1 MLTAALVLIA
11 GLFLGTLLNILIV
24 RIPREGRMLGWPR
37 CTRTGA
43 PLTWWQLLP
52 VAGWAIQRGRA
63 ADGQR
68 LHWIFP
74 LVELTSGVALLRIYQ
89 LYGLRPAFFY
99 LAFVCAVLLVTG
111 AIDWLHRW
119 IYTFVILGAAL
130 VALVAGPL
138 VGMDWRNVVLGAL
151 VAGFAFALLYVLAR
165 FLFPSHAAPFG
176 MGDVYL
182 AIFIGAV
189 VGVANLAS
197 ALFYG
202 MLLAGIVAAGIVIAR
217 RAGRPAPDYISYGS
231 YLCLGVIIFIIT
243 GGLG

>member
-1 MLTAALVLIA
+1 MLTAALILVV
-11 GLFLGTLLNILIV
+11 GLFLGTLLNVLII

-43 PLTWWQLLP
+43 PLAWWQLLP
-52 VAGWAIQRGRA
+52 VAGWLIQRGRA
-63 ADGQR
+63 ANGKP

-74 LVELTSGVALLRIYQ
+74 LVELISGLALLRIYQ
-89 LYGLRPAFFY
+89 IYGLRPAFFY
-99 LAFVCAVLLVTG
+99 LAFICAVLIITG

-130 VALVAGPL
+130 VALVVGPL
-138 VGMDWRNVVLGAL
+138 VGMSWVNTTLGAL
-151 VAGFAFALLYVLAR
+151 AAGAVFILLFGLAR
-165 FLFPSHAAPFG
+165 LLFPGHAAPFG

-182 AIFIGAV
+182 AIFIGAA
-189 VGVANLAS
+189 VGVANLAP

-202 MLLAGIVAAGIVIAR
+202 MLMAGVVSAGIIVAR
-217 RAGRPAPDYISYGS
+217 RAGRPTPEYLSYGS
-231 YLCLGVIIFIIT
+231 YLCLGVVLFIAL